1 MGGNR
6 AATVK
11 WSACQ
16 SSLLRDIDLDFDRQ
30 GVDAQQ

>member
-11 WSACQ
+11 WSACH
-16 SSLLRDIDLDFDRQ
+16 SSLPGDIDLDFDRQ
-30 GVDAQQ
+30 GVDAQE